1 MVRIAS
7 PRRVAFA
14 SGAAAFM
21 LLVASC
27 SSSGTTTSGSSSAG
41 APPGSSSS
49 QESSAP
55 IVNSTS
61 SGATGGAPS
70 NGTSA
75 SGNAPGSITV
85 AWTEAVA
92 TLDPYRST
100 DNVTVWMDSLIGGQ
114 LVESDSGGKVSPG
127 IAESWTV
134 SPDNLT
140 YTFKLRSDA
149 AFSDGTPITSADV
162 VDTFTHAMSDKAN
175 VRAGDVAAWQSVTA
189 TDPQTVVITLKA
201 PQPSMLNILSLPEM
215 SIFPKGSLDD
225 PAKFF
230 MNPISAGEYA
240 IKDYQPN
247 GETITLEANPH
258 YYGPAAAI
266 KTFIYKRVPDA
277 ATRIIDLKSGS
288 IDVALD
294 LPAAAVNQTNTATTD
309 AVAAKV
315 YGNQWIWMN
324 DRTGPLSEVNVRKAI
339 NLAVDRNQINQLA
352 FAGKT
357 VPVGSIWP
365 VTMSEHDISGDLI
378 PTTPDIAKAKQLL
391 QGTKCASGCTLE
403 IMVRQGVPVDQ
414 ASALVIKQNLA
425 QIGITVNVVGVDTTT
440 ASQNESAGTF
450 QMETHKM
457 TSNLDIPDNYLSLCC
472 LSTGGIH
479 NLFSGW
485 SSPDMDAAVKE
496 ALSNGGQG
504 RADAIKKIDTIFADE
519 LPYIPLVN
527 YVIFAGVSKKVAP
540 YFEISPGFVLNV
552 KSATN

>member
-1 MVRIAS
+1 MSWSAS
-7 PRRVAFA
+7 PRRLALA
-14 SGAAAFM
+14 SGVTALV

-27 SSSGTTTSGSSSAG
+27 SSSGSGSAGSSSPSPASSAASQQPSDSQSG
-41 APPGSSSS
+41 SASSSPASPGS
-49 QESSAP
+49 
-55 IVNSTS
+55 
-61 SGATGGAPS
+61 ATGGSSGSAPD
-70 NGTSA
+70 
-75 SGNAPGSITV
+75 SITV

-114 LVESDSGGKVSPG
+114 LVESDSAGKVSPG
-127 IAESWTV
+127 IAESWTT
-134 SPDNLT
+134 SSDNLT
-140 YTFKLRSDA
+140 YTFKLRSDVT
-149 AFSDGTPITSADV
+149 FSNGTPITSADV
-162 VDTFTHAMSDKAN
+162 VDTYTHVMADKAN
-175 VRAGDVAAWQSVTA
+175 VRAGEVAAWKTVSA
-189 TDPQTVVITLKA
+189 TDPQTFALTLSA
-201 PQPSMLNILSLPEM
+201 PQPSLLNILSQPEM

-225 PAKFF
+225 PEKFF
-230 MNPISAGEYA
+230 LNPVSAGEYA
-240 IKDYQPN
+240 VKSYQPN
-247 GETITLEANPH
+247 GESITLERNDH
-258 YYGPAAAI
+258 YYGPEPAI

-294 LPAAAVNQTNTATTD
+294 LPAAAVNQADTPTTD

-339 NLAVDRNQINQLA
+339 NLAVDREQINQLA

-378 PTTPDIAKAKQLL
+378 PMKVDIAKAKQLL
-391 QGTKCASGCTLE
+391 QGTKCQNGCTLE
-403 IMVRQGVPVDQ
+403 IMVRQGVPIDQ
-414 ASALVIKQNLA
+414 SSALVIKQNLA
-425 QIGITVNVVGVDTTT
+425 KIGITVNVVGVDTTT

-450 QMETHKM
+450 QMEAHKM
-457 TSNLDIPDNYLSLCC
+457 TSNLDIPDNYLNLCC

-485 SSPDMDAAVKE
+485 SSSEMDAAVKE
-496 ALSNGGQG
+496 VLSNGGQA
-504 RADAIKKIDTIFADE
+504 RTDAIKKIDKIFADQ

-527 YVIFAGVSKKVAP
+527 YVIFAGVSKKVASW
-540 YFEISPGFVLNV
+540 FEITPGFVLDI
-552 KSATN
+552 KSAAK

>member
-1 MVRIAS
+1 MAWSAS
-7 PRRVAFA
+7 PRRLAFA
-14 SGAAAFM
+14 SGLSVLV

-27 SSSGTTTSGSSSAG
+27 SSSGTGAAGSQTSSAP
-41 APPGSSSS
+41 AGSSSS
-49 QESSAP
+49 QQSSQSQPSSAAP
-55 IVNSTS
+55 SAAGSGS
-61 SGATGGAPS
+61 SNAAPATGAPD
-70 NGTSA
+70 T
-75 SGNAPGSITV
+75 ITV

-92 TLDPYRST
+92 TLNPFRST
-100 DNVTVWMDSLIGGQ
+100 DNVTVWMDALIGGQ
-114 LVESDSGGKVSPG
+114 LVESDNSGKVSPG

-149 AFSDGTPITSADV
+149 VFSNGTPITSADV
-162 VDTFTHAMSDKAN
+162 VDTFTHAMGDKAN
-175 VRAGDVAAWQSVTA
+175 VRAGDVAAWKSVTA
-189 TDPQTVVITLKA
+189 PDPATVVITLKA
-201 PQPSMLNILSLPEM
+201 PQPSMLNILSLPEQ

-225 PAKFF
+225 AAKFF
-230 MNPISAGEYA
+230 LNPISAGEYA
-240 IKDYQPN
+240 IKSYQPN
-247 GETITLEANPH
+247 GESITLERNDH
-258 YYGPAAAI
+258 YYGPEPAI

-277 ATRIIDLKSGS
+277 ATRIIDLESGS

-294 LPAAAVNQTNTATTD
+294 LPAAAVNQTATATTD

-357 VPVGSIWP
+357 VPVGSVWP
-365 VTMSEHDISGDLI
+365 VTMSEHDVSGDLI
-378 PTTPDIAKAKQLL
+378 PTTPDLAKAKQLL
-391 QGTKCASGCTLE
+391 QGTKCQSGCTLE

-414 ASALVIKQNLA
+414 SSALVIKQNLA
-425 QIGITVNVVGVDTTT
+425 KIGITVNIVGVDTTT

-457 TSNLDIPDNYLSLCC
+457 TSNLDIPDNYLNLCC
-472 LSTGGIH
+472 LSTGGIK

-485 SSPDMDAAVKE
+485 SSPEMDAAVQKV
-496 ALSNGGQG
+496 LSNGGQA
-504 RADAIKKIDTIFADE
+504 RADAIKEIDKIFADQ

-540 YFEISPGFVLNV
+540 FFEITPGFVLDV
-552 KSATN
+552 KSASK